1 MSEAIRLINLRNSD
15 HSVADWQGRTGRTYT
30 LTRTK
35 LADLNMAG
43 NQLCLLSKHNE
54 LGEDA
59 LWVGTGDNLIHD
71 EQSRR
76 AFLKAVHI
84 ADDAYVL
91 ELADDEMPPL
101 TMIWDLEAAHRDPER
116 HAA

>member
-1 MSEAIRLINLRNSD
+1 MSEAIRLMSLPNSNQL
-15 HSVADWQGRTGRTYT
+15 VDWQGRTGRVYALKRTS
-30 LTRTK
+30 LT
-35 LADLNMAG
+35 DMNMAG
-43 NQLCLLSKHNE
+43 NQLCLLSQHSDS
-54 LGEDA
+54 GEDA

-76 AFLKAVHI
+76 AFLKAVHV
-84 ADDAYVL
+84 AQEAYVL

-101 TMIWDLEAAHRDPER
+101 TMIWDLEAAHRNPER